1 MIQKTTPA
9 SLSRSLLAALSL
21 AGVSL
26 LGLLGACSGADDT
39 PGDGP
44 PSGSSG
50 TSGSSGSSGT
60 SGTSGTSGEIDAAS
74 PDGSPGD
81 GAAGDGGADGG
92 FTYVPVPE
100 GCINDVSA
108 GDHVY
113 TCEGLSVEATIP
125 PLAAKCPAAGC
136 GVIVE
141 LHGDTGTAALIDAHL
156 RLRARA
162 APRGYIVIAPTGP
175 AIGTI
180 NGTLYPGSS
189 WQPAQDAKV
198 VAITQLF
205 AKVFK
210 ANPKRIH
217 ATGFSRGG
225 FMTWRLAC
233 DHSTLFA
240 SVAPG
245 AAGNA
250 NTFLTV
256 NAIEPTCFTPGRAPA
271 RPIPILELMGQT
283 DVPVSYASMVS
294 IKNAALAQYGIAQGQ
309 TVAVQ
314 TTAQF
319 VHMKTNKVGA
329 PTVEWFDHK
338 YETLPTGPAAA
349 AKGHCVPGSTYNP
362 NATQYAYACNPNPA
376 NGFDWGAEV
385 LAFFE
390 RNPMP

>member
-1 MIQKTTPA
+1 MRFQTIPHF
-9 SLSRSLLAALSL
+9 SRSLLAASFV
-21 AGVSL
+21 ACSIAL
-26 LGLLGACSGADDT
+26 LGLLGACSSSEDSSAT
-39 PGDGP
+39 PEEGLP
-44 PSGSSG
+44 
-50 TSGSSGSSGT
+50 SGSSGSSGT
-60 SGTSGTSGEIDAAS
+60 GNPVDPLTGNK
-74 PDGSPGD
+74 PDPGD
-81 GAAGDGGADGG
+81 GGPTQGDGALADGGADAG
-92 FTYVPVPE
+92 FTYIPVPE
-100 GCINDVSA
+100 GCITDVSA
-108 GDHVY
+108 GDHIY
-113 TCEGLSVEATIP
+113 TCEGLSVEVTIP
-125 PLAAKCPAAGC
+125 QLATKCPAAGC

-141 LHGDTGTAALIDAHL
+141 LHGDTGTGALIEAHL
-156 RLRARA
+156 RLRARG

-175 AIGTI
+175 AIGTL
-180 NGTLYPGSS
+180 NGTAYPGSS
-189 WQPAQDAKV
+189 WQPAQDAKIA
-198 VAITQLF
+198 AITTLF

-233 DHSTLFA
+233 DYSTLFA

-256 NAIEPTCFTPGRAPA
+256 NQIEPTCFTAGRAPS

-283 DVPVSYASMVS
+283 DVPVPYASQVS
-294 IKNAALAQYGIAQGQ
+294 IKNAALAQYGIAQNQ
-309 TVAVQ
+309 TAAVQ

-319 VHMKTNKVGA
+319 VHMKSNKAGA

-385 LAFFE
+385 LTFFE
-390 RNPMP
+390 QNPMP